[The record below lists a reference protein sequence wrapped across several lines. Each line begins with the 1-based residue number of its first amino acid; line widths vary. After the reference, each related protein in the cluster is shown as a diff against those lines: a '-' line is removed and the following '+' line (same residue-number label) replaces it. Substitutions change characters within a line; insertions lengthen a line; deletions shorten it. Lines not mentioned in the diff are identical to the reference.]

1 MRRITVAA
9 LVVAFSCPLMFGLGL
24 ALSEFMPSCQWAA
37 SAPAGGC
44 LLFGIDLNW
53 LITAS
58 TIAFVGSFFSI
69 PLGLAIAI
77 IAVIVGRA
85 QSRTEHAGQ

>member
-1 MRRITVAA
+1 
-9 LVVAFSCPLMFGLGL
+9 MFGIGL

-44 LLFGIDLNW
+44 FLFGIDLNW

-69 PLGLAIAI
+69 PIGIAIAI
-77 IAVIVGRA
+77 IGAIVGRA
-85 QSRTEHAGQ
+85 QRGDQ